1 MQYNKKAEA
10 KKELERLSWVEENCR
25 NGRKKEML
33 LIKGNRLVSSNVSF
47 DFPEKFSIVFNNKLY
62 CENMI
67 RFVSRTGII
76 KYGTV
81 NIEVSLRYA
90 NESAVK
96 DLRQFIGYGGHLRSE
111 IKPIVRGDGTGY
123 CAYYNACQK
132 TIDMYA
138 EKYDFP
144 MTKQGINRFDLC
156 VFLMAGKGKKLV
168 QNVEG
173 GMDIPI
179 VKKFLDSI
187 RYK

>member
-1 MQYNKKAEA
+1 M
-10 KKELERLSWVEENCR
+10 
-25 NGRKKEML
+25 
-33 LIKGNRLVSSNVSF
+33 
-47 DFPEKFSIVFNNKLY
+47 
-62 CENMI
+62 
-67 RFVSRTGII
+67 
-76 KYGTV
+76 
-81 NIEVSLRYA
+81 
-90 NESAVK
+90 
-96 DLRQFIGYGGHLRSE
+96 RQFIGYGGHLRSE

-144 MTKQGINRFDLC
+144 MTKQGVNRFDLC

-179 VKKFLDSI
+179 VKKFLDNI

>member
-1 MQYNKKAEA
+1 
-10 KKELERLSWVEENCR
+10 
-25 NGRKKEML
+25 ML
-33 LIKGNRLVSSNVSF
+33 LIKGNRLVSLNVSF

-62 CENMI
+62 CDNMI

-90 NESAVK
+90 NESVVK
-96 DLRQFIGYGGHLRSE
+96 DLKQFIGYGGHLRSE

-144 MTKQGINRFDLC
+144 MTKQGVNRFDLC